1 MGPGQVSGARGGD
14 MTAKRSISN
23 LAVAFNGGEAS
34 IAALRAGIS
43 MARDFE
49 AHLTGILA
57 HGASSTSRNIPKWMS
72 VDLQQ
77 SILSTLEIRAE
88 EIRAK
93 FHAIAD
99 EQMPADKLHW
109 LEIGGD
115 PDTTISDYSQMY
127 DLTVLGEY
135 ESLVSADELELHPNK
150 VVSSSGRPV
159 LMVSKRNKRVQTAG
173 IIVIAWD
180 GNRSVT
186 GAVANAMPL
195 LLGAGRVVILT
206 VENGRT
212 GTPLPGIDVKVMLER
227 HGIEADW
234 VRQAPKEDSVAQ
246 DVMAFCEHIH
256 ADLLVMGASSRSRI
270 SGHASGTSISTYLR
284 DSEFPVFIAH

>member
-1 MGPGQVSGARGGD
+1 
-14 MTAKRSISN
+14 MTANRRISN

-34 IAALRAGIS
+34 VVALRGAIAV
-43 MARDFE
+43 ARDFG

-88 EIRAK
+88 EIRSK

-99 EQMPADKLHW
+99 ALMPADKLHW

-127 DLTVLGEY
+127 DLTILGEY

-159 LMVSKRNKRVQTAG
+159 LMVPKRNNGVQTG
-173 IIVIAWD
+173 GTIVIAWD
-180 GNRSVT
+180 GNRAVT

-195 LLGAGRVVILT
+195 LVGAGRVVVLT

-234 VRQAPKEDSVAQ
+234 VRQAPKQ
-246 DVMAFCEHIH
+246 DALANDVKTFCQHNH
-256 ADLLVMGASSRSRI
+256 ADLLVMGASSKSRI
-270 SGHASGTSISTYLR
+270 SGHAAGNSINTYLR
-284 DSEFPVFIAH
+284 DSEIPIFI